1 MFGIDIRLFEG
12 FVRTMKRSV
21 MAMVAFS
28 FAVGGP
34 SVGGGRS
41 ELGRFLRR

>member
-1 MFGIDIRLFEG
+1 MFDIDIRLFEG
-12 FVRTMKRSV
+12 FIRTMKRSV

-28 FAVGGP
+28 VVVGCP
-34 SVGGGRS
+34 LVGGGRS